1 MHKANKNVAKATK
14 GMVRTALFLKPEQ
27 TEALQALSGVTG
39 APIAELVRRAIDDYL
54 EKRKAEIRRAT

>member
-1 MHKANKNVAKATK
+1 MKATAAK

-27 TEALQALSGVTG
+27 SEQLQALSDLTG

-54 EKRKAEIRRAT
+54 EKRRPELKRG